1 MLCKHFELGSL
12 SPKYVVCEKK
22 FKSPDGRSLAAAR
35 RKLAKTQGT
44 KVMLE
49 LLKEAGKVGHKAD
62 FVLFDSWYSSP
73 AQLLDVIVNDKNY
86 FLCSVRQTGCFDQTF
101 MPVMSS
107 KPLCSF
113 L

>member
-1 MLCKHFELGSL
+1 MHKFAITAL
-12 SPKYVVCEKK
+12 SVLAGMAFVQCAAAADSDVYDRGAKG
-22 FKSPDGRSLAAAR
+22 DLAAFGGATR
-35 RKLAKTQGT
+35 IKGDMAAAYAEQI
-44 KVMLE
+44 
-49 LLKEAGKVGHKAD
+49 
-62 FVLFDSWYSSP
+62 
-73 AQLLDVIVNDKNY
+73 IVNDKNY